1 MNISFN
7 FKHVFKLEQEEYFRE
22 QIKWSFIEFYDNQ
35 PCIELIEG
43 KLGVLDLLD
52 EECKMPKGTDA
63 TWCNKLYD
71 KHLKPASLASSS
83 VTSTASNASTATT
96 SSATPQNHFSK
107 PRMSSSAFIV
117 HHFAEKVEYQVD
129 GFLEKNRDTVLEE
142 QLKVL
147 KYSEVS
153 RHFNRIKIQSYK

>member
-1 MNISFN
+1 M
-7 FKHVFKLEQEEYFRE
+7 EQEEYVRE

-43 KLGVLDLLD
+43 KLGILDLLD
-52 EECKMPKGTDA
+52 EECKMPKGTDS

-71 KHLKPASLASSS
+71 KHLKPASSSS
-83 VTSTASNASTATT
+83 STSSTSTVVAG
-96 SSATPQNHFSK
+96 TPQNHFSK
-107 PRMSSSAFIV
+107 PRMSSTAFII

-147 KYSEVS
+147 KYSDV
-153 RHFNRIKIQSYK
+153 RISI

>member
-1 MNISFN
+1 M
-7 FKHVFKLEQEEYFRE
+7 FKRIYQ
-22 QIKWSFIEFYDNQ
+22 
-35 PCIELIEG
+35 
-43 KLGVLDLLD
+43 LGVLDLLD

-96 SSATPQNHFSK
+96 ASATPQNHFSK

-117 HHFAEKVEYQVD
+117 HHVEKVEYQVD
-129 GFLEKNRDTVLEE
+129 GFLEKNRDTVRSNL
-142 QLKVL
+142 LRHRR
-147 KYSEVS
+147 S
-153 RHFNRIKIQSYK
+153 RHRQQEDLSARKVARRFSGSTRAQLSHLLSALFPVQFQGLFLSETS